1 MNRDRPVGS
10 VAAMVT
16 VKQSRFQNV
25 TNLIPN
31 KVYEISKLRFMT
43 GIIDFRAQHQRSII
57 HSHLVVGAEICRA
70 AECNATACCYAAMV
84 QANQTKNHIF
94 PIPMRDVMVKLPSTG
109 WDGMKSPHT
118 VAVLRDVNH
127 IYGHTV
133 LAGVFPSHP
142 PRFRGWTKPSTAL
155 IPIYPWR
162 TQRGCVMFSF
172 GGVGCC
178 CGKVEDETRAEKC
191 SNSKCVAIFHIF
203 HY

>member
-1 MNRDRPVGS
+1 MEHWDIVVTGRNRAGEAGSSTTTPFKRVPKHEIPLSSDDARRRVTQNNSCTSWPDLMNRDRPVGS

-109 WDGMKSPHT
+109 WDGMESPHP

-133 LAGVFPSHP
+133 LAGVFHSHP
-142 PRFRGWTKPSTAL
+142 PRFRG
-155 IPIYPWR
+155 
-162 TQRGCVMFSF
+162 
-172 GGVGCC
+172 
-178 CGKVEDETRAEKC
+178 
-191 SNSKCVAIFHIF
+191 
-203 HY
+203 

>member
-70 AECNATACCYAAMV
+70 AECNATACCWLWFRLTKPKTISFLFPWEMWWSNS
-84 QANQTKNHIF
+84 QA
-94 PIPMRDVMVKLPSTG
+94 R
-109 WDGMKSPHT
+109 DGMGWNLPHP
-118 VAVLRDVNH
+118 VAVLRYVNH

-142 PRFRGWTKPSTAL
+142 PRVNKAKHCINTNLSMK
-155 IPIYPWR
+155 
-162 TQRGCVMFSF
+162 
-172 GGVGCC
+172 
-178 CGKVEDETRAEKC
+178 
-191 SNSKCVAIFHIF
+191 NSKGLRNVQFWGSWLLLWKSGGWD
-203 HY
+203 